1 MTNSQSWIWDKGMSQ
16 ELAVGVP
23 TGLFTYMR
31 NASSLLFAWG
41 VIYVYIYIQRTLNFP
56 YRWLSLFAQR
66 RNIRLQENTTL
77 PYYKK
82 NNIMYPS
89 KSSSKW
95 CTKTIVVFTSI
106 YHIYPIRFHPPSP
119 GTGFLRIGQRSS
131 FAGDLWFDIPG
142 TKLGDGRWKQS
153 RWSNGM

>member
-1 MTNSQSWIWDKGMSQ
+1 MAIFYKGRTKGEWQ
-16 ELAVGVP
+16 TARVGSETKAGHKRWQLVYLP
-23 TGLFTYMR
+23 VYSHTCVMHPAFCLFDV
-31 NASSLLFAWG
+31 L
-41 VIYVYIYIQRTLNFP
+41 YIYIANLKF
-56 YRWLSLFAQR
+56 SLQVAR
-66 RNIRLQENTTL
+66 SVCA
-77 PYYKK
+77 KK
-82 NNIMYPS
+82 KYSPPRKHNIMYPP

-95 CTKTIVVFTSI
+95 WTKTIVVFTSI
-106 YHIYPIRFHPPSP
+106 YHIYPNLFHPPSP